1 MFSETRHID
10 AEVQGRVRH
19 GMRLARMVYGRVLD
33 RVERAG
39 YDVLTA

>member
-1 MFSETRHID
+1 
-10 AEVQGRVRH
+10 VRR
-19 GMRLARMVYGRVLD
+19 GMYLARIVYGRVLD